1 MHAPVSADQLKT
13 LQEADAPYEGD
24 LKDPAVWKFLP
35 LILVFLGAVAAAIT
49 VFGSPA
55 VTVLGLGGTATM
67 FAIIFYLTR
76 Q

>member
-13 LQEADAPYEGD
+13 PEEADAPYEGD
-24 LKDPAVWKFLP
+24 LKDPAVWKILP
-35 LILVFLGAVAAAIT
+35 LILGFLCAVAVAIT

-67 FAIIFYLTR
+67 FAIIIYLTR